1 MILQLFKTI
10 FCRFEYKLSFPLTK
24 ESPFLEPIERKLNSL
39 MENGITEQIWR
50 RNHYHSLVE
59 NHCEKPNVITLY
71 NIFET
76 ILNEN
81 YIKKNLSAFTWL
93 SPIDISYGTSDF
105 WTYHQHSTCLL
116 RKIAS
121 QAQD

>member
-76 ILNEN
+76 ILNE
-81 YIKKNLSAFTWL
+81 I
-93 SPIDISYGTSDF
+93 I
-105 WTYHQHSTCLL
+105 
-116 RKIAS
+116 
-121 QAQD
+121 